1 MDFRTQVKTDDC
13 RGLIRHGDPI
23 MMIGSCFSDNIGQRL
38 AQALFETTINPFGTL
53 YNPAS
58 IANAL
63 NDLIVCRT
71 YNENDLIENDGRYH
85 SFSHHSSFSGINATS
100 VIEKINMSIETSSQ
114 TLRKSS
120 TLIVTFGTAYVF
132 ELASTQ
138 KIVSNC
144 HKLPSKHFNRRR
156 MSVSEIVDIWNGI
169 VRKLHDINSQLNII
183 FTVSPIRHLA
193 DGAHDNQLSKSTLL
207 LAIENLCNS
216 NERIGYFPAYEIMMD
231 DLRDYRF
238 YASDMTHPSETAV
251 DYIYEKFSHSYFN
264 DSTMQLAKD
273 CERLTRRLRHRHMSD
288 DEQSIKRFTE
298 ATDQIREKL
307 LSTNPCLTQAIE
319 NITRL

>member
-1 MDFRTQVKTDDC
+1 MDFRTQVKTADC
-13 RGLIRHGDPI
+13 QGLIRHGEPV
-23 MMIGSCFSDNIGQRL
+23 MMLGSCFSDNIGQRL
-38 AQALFETTINPFGTL
+38 VQALLDATVNPFGTL

-58 IANAL
+58 IANAI

-71 YNENDLIENDGRYH
+71 YNENDLIEHDGRYH
-85 SFSHHSSFSGINATS
+85 SFSHHSSFSGINATT
-100 VIEKINMSIETSSQ
+100 VIEKINKSIETSSHI
-114 TLRKSS
+114 LRKAS

-156 MSVSEIVDIWNGI
+156 MSVNEIVDMWNNI
-169 VRKLHDINSQLNII
+169 IRKLHNINPRLNII
-183 FTVSPIRHLA
+183 YTVSPIRHLA

-216 NERIGYFPAYEIMMD
+216 NERVGYFPAYEIMMD

-264 DSTMQLAKD
+264 DSTMQLAKE
-273 CERLTRRLRHRHMSD
+273 CERLTRRLRHRHQSD
-288 DEQSIKRFTE
+288 DEDSIKRFKE
-298 ATDQIREKL
+298 ATDQMLKKL
-307 LSTNPCLTQAIE
+307 LFVNPCLAQAIE